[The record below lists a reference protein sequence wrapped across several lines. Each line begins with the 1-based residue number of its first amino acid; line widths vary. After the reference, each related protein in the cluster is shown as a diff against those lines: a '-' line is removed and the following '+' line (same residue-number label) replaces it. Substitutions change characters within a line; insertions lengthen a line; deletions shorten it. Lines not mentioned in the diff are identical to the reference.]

1 MGIGP
6 YNFNRFASLVKGDSP
21 QCGEMSR
28 SDKGDGHRYGGGP
41 PQVVEGLMH
50 SLRNSPPDCFSQ
62 MPAHLEPR
70 VSCATRNSLGSKPP
84 PYGKSKKTGV
94 CPLFSMFD
102 DEKQHT
108 KKGQS
113 EDCPFCYGFVRRTYA
128 FFSAIAACA
137 AARRAIGTRNG
148 EQDT

>member
-1 MGIGP
+1 MSIFYGLVQMIRWLLLLGFNSVCF
-6 YNFNRFASLVKGDSP
+6 YN
-21 QCGEMSR
+21 
-28 SDKGDGHRYGGGP
+28 
-41 PQVVEGLMH
+41 
-50 SLRNSPPDCFSQ
+50 
-62 MPAHLEPR
+62 
-70 VSCATRNSLGSKPP
+70 TRNR
-84 PYGKSKKTGV
+84 
-94 CPLFSMFD
+94 PLFGNE
-102 DEKQHT
+102 EKT